1 MVPRHV
7 LQAFGLNGE
16 PQRLYGG
23 SVATYR
29 VANVVLKRI
38 HKTSFENQ
46 NSLELAPWLAEQLH
60 MISEDGFRISRP
72 IPTQDGQWML
82 DDGWM
87 AWTFVEGELVAADHL
102 PAAIESVRK
111 LHEALSHVPMHPLLE
126 QNETAWGFAHRHC
139 FAGRPSHV
147 HPVLEALVDKLYG
160 HWTQIPSLPSQLIHG
175 DLCPENVLVS
185 PPKPAGFIDFT
196 PFWAPVD
203 FALAMFANWVGPRQ
217 GNASV
222 FRYFKDVAYF
232 DQLLIRAAI
241 RMLLVVSHSAGVE
254 GWEQAPEKRAAEIV
268 LSCVS

>member
-7 LQAFGLNGE
+7 LQTFGLSGE

-29 VANVVLKRI
+29 IANAVLKRI

-60 MISEDGFRISRP
+60 IISEDGFRISRP
-72 IPTQDGQWML
+72 IPAQDGRWVL

-87 AWTFVEGELVAADHL
+87 AWAFVEGEPVAVDHL

-111 LHEALSHVPMHPLLE
+111 LHEALRHVPMHPLLE
-126 QNETAWGFAHRHC
+126 QNETAWGFAQRYC

-147 HPVLEALVDKLYG
+147 HPVLEALVDELYE
-160 HWTQIPSLPSQLIHG
+160 HWTQIPPLPSQLIHG
-175 DLCPENVLVS
+175 DLCPGNVLVS
-185 PPKPAGFIDFT
+185 SPRPTGFIDFT

-217 GNASV
+217 GDASV
-222 FRYFKDVAYF
+222 LRYFEDMACF

-254 GWEQAPEKRAAEIV
+254 GWEQSPEKRAAEMV
-268 LSCVS
+268 LDYVS